1 MLINKYINQ
10 NLGKDKEID
19 IAANQWFELLLTT
32 IEFERKQKIRNIK
45 NEK

>member
-1 MLINKYINQ
+1 METE
-10 NLGKDKEID
+10 KDKDSLET
-19 IAANQWFELLLTT
+19 AANQWFELLLTT